1 MEYRRLGRAGIKVSA
16 VSLGGWVT
24 FGGQIDASAV
34 GAVVAAAVEGGVNFI
49 DLADVYAR
57 GEAERVFGTVLK
69 DYGRD
74 GLVVSSKAFWPTGQG
89 PNDRGLSRKHLFASI
104 EGSLQ
109 RLGTD
114 YLDLYFCHRHDDE
127 VEIDEVVMA
136 MDDLVRQGKV
146 LYWGTSVWTADRL
159 SDAAHAASRLGA
171 HPPRA
176 EQPRYNMLDRH
187 IEPEILPAAERYGMG
202 IVVWSPL
209 AQGILTGKYA
219 AGMPEGS
226 RGAQYEWVRRGLRAE
241 DIAAAEALKP
251 VARDVGVTLAQLA
264 LAWCLR
270 LPQISSVITGATRPE
285 QVTENLA
292 AVGITLDEDVLARI
306 EDVLGN
312 RPPPLPD

>member
-24 FGGQIDASAV
+24 FGEQIDESAV
-34 GAVVAAAVEGGVNFI
+34 RAVVAAAIEGGINFI

-57 GEAERVFGTVLK
+57 GEAERVFGAVLK
-69 DYGRD
+69 SHRRHD
-74 GLVVSSKAFWPTGQG
+74 LVISSKAFWPSGQG
-89 PNDRGLSRKHLFASI
+89 PNQRGLSRKHLFESI

-114 YLDLYFCHRHDDE
+114 YVDLYFCHRHDDE
-127 VEIDEVVMA
+127 VEMEEIVMA

-146 LYWGTSVWTADRL
+146 LYWGTSVWPAARI
-159 SDAAHAASRLGA
+159 SDAVHVAQRLGA

-176 EQPRYNMLDRH
+176 EQPRYNMVDRH
-187 IEPEILPAAERYGMG
+187 IEPEIVPTAERHG
-202 IVVWSPL
+202 IGLVVWSPM
-209 AQGILTGKYA
+209 AQGILSGKYA
-219 AGMPEGS
+219 EGMPEGS
-226 RGAQYEWVRRGLRAE
+226 RGAQFEWVRRGFRAE
-241 DIAAAEALKP
+241 DVAAAEALRP
-251 VARDVGVTLAQLA
+251 VAGDVGITLAQLA

-285 QVTENLA
+285 QVTENTA
-292 AVGITLDEDVLARI
+292 AVDMELDEATLARI

-312 RPPPLPD
+312 RPPPPPN